1 MAYRTLH
8 RTTDFTGRNFA
19 TNLIATNGFEPNR
32 LEHMNLYIALVI
44 GKQAHQVR
52 EQIIIANKGRQRVD
66 LAVAQIPN
74 RHRLQRHIRIDR
86 AGQQAPV
93 ERRGAWVQG
102 RMSA

>member
-1 MAYRTLH
+1 
-8 RTTDFTGRNFA
+8 
-19 TNLIATNGFEPNR
+19 
-32 LEHMNLYIALVI
+32 MNLYIALVI

-93 ERRGAWVQG
+93 ERAQAATVGGGAFGEHQQG
-102 RMSA
+102 VLLFQMTGHLLANQLAVT